1 MVRKGSKAHF
11 AQCAAPAKAAANAAE
26 EALGFIPADP
36 ADPRLRVDGAVCGAD
51 GKIDIE
57 AYEDIMDCWKGEPSP
72 QNHPNPLHPG
82 VRNGEEI
89 PKGLRMWDDVRAGNT
104 GKDGAGWVA
113 VKTSVRFGK
122 KEKWFNIRTCRS
134 WRLAFLFAR
143 LQREIWER
151 ETLPSETLARLEAAR
166 LAAAE
171 KAASSTTSKA
181 TPTKRLKSPAPA
193 QSDTPAKRAKM
204 AIALGEDSN
213 AKPILQQKEQPTQAQ
228 PATKLSSVLERIR
241 LKMEV
246 AALVKKEAEGA

>member
-1 MVRKGSKAHF
+1 
-11 AQCAAPAKAAANAAE
+11 
-26 EALGFIPADP
+26 LGFIPADP

-151 ETLPSETLARLEAAR
+151 ETLPSHLGGNAEQAGMAA
-166 LAAAE
+166 LE
-171 KAASSTTSKA
+171 KAVSAATSKS
-181 TPTKRLKSPAPA
+181 TPTKRLKSPATA
-193 QSDTPAKRAKM
+193 QSDTPAKKRAKM
-204 AIALGEDSN
+204 SIALGEDSS
-213 AKPILQQKEQPTQAQ
+213 AKPQKEQQAQ
-228 PATKLSSVLERIR
+228 PATKLSSVLDRIR
-241 LKMEV
+241 LKMQV
-246 AALVKKEAEGA
+246 AELVKKEAEGA

>member
-1 MVRKGSKAHF
+1 MVRKGSKAHCH
-11 AQCAAPAKAAANAAE
+11 QLAAPAKAAANVEEGE

-36 ADPRLRVDGAVCGAD
+36 ADPRLRVDGAVLGAD

-82 VRNGEEI
+82 VRIGEEI
-89 PKGLRMWDDVRAGNT
+89 PKGLRMWDDVRAGAT

-151 ETLPSETLARLEAAR
+151 ETLPSHSQAGV
-166 LAAAE
+166 
-171 KAASSTTSKA
+171 AASDKAVSSATSKT
-181 TPTKRLKSPAPA
+181 TPTKKVKSPAPA
-193 QSDTPAKRAKM
+193 LSDTPAKKRAKM
-204 AIALGEDSN
+204 SIALGEDS
-213 AKPILQQKEQPTQAQ
+213 KTQKEQPTQAQ
-228 PATKLSSVLERIR
+228 PASKLNSVLDRIR
-241 LKMEV
+241 LKMQV
-246 AALVKKEAEGA
+246 AELVKKDAEAA